1 MKKIKAAS
9 LIAASVI
16 AVSSFGTLTA
26 GAVTFTEDE
35 TTGAKTWTFTVN
47 DSYPSGVS
55 IGSNGDATFAND
67 STYYGSNGWIVEP
80 PDMENTYDYLTLKV
94 GSSST
99 IESNG
104 LSALLINHTKGSTTD
119 SSSTISWTA
128 PEDGSIKLTS
138 ANTAYLYVNDV
149 LAAGCDEWMEAFPQ
163 QSCEYELKK
172 GDTVIVIGP
181 VYGGIKELEFTP
193 AQTYTAMYSF
203 TETAN
208 DLNGMTLV
216 INSTK
221 GTKSKTIDTANI
233 SGEGD
238 VKLGVIITNIPSDV
252 EITSVTIQ

>member
-16 AVSSFGTLTA
+16 AVSSFCTLTA

-181 VYGGIKELEFTP
+181 VYGGIKELKFTP

-203 TETAN
+203 TEAAN

-216 INSTK
+216 INSTE

-233 SGEGD
+233 EGSD
-238 VKLGVIITNIPSDV
+238 VKLGVIITNIPRNV